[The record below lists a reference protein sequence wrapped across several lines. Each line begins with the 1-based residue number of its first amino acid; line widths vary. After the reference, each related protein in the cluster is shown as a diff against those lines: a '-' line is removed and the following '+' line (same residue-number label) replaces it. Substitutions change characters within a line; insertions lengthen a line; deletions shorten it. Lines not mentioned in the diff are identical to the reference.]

1 MSLNNQEQARTTRN
15 DQEWPQKQLPT
26 GRMASSFAVTCKI
39 VRKDLSTWT
48 AKQLNMEIDGDST
61 FDKSDLFI
69 WGKYGIKTNLNILN
83 SMMMFNFSFSD
94 RKSPFW
100 ANFAEKVSV

>member
-1 MSLNNQEQARTTRN
+1 
-15 DQEWPQKQLPT
+15 
-26 GRMASSFAVTCKI
+26 MASSFAVTCKI

-48 AKQLNMEIDGDST
+48 ANQLNMEIDGDST
-61 FDKSDLFI
+61 FDKSDLFV

>member
-1 MSLNNQEQARTTRN
+1 
-15 DQEWPQKQLPT
+15 
-26 GRMASSFAVTCKI
+26 MASSFAVTCKI

-48 AKQLNMEIDGDST
+48 ANQLNMEIDGDST

-100 ANFAEKVSV
+100 SNFAEKVAV

>member
-1 MSLNNQEQARTTRN
+1 
-15 DQEWPQKQLPT
+15 
-26 GRMASSFAVTCKI
+26 
-39 VRKDLSTWT
+39 
-48 AKQLNMEIDGDST
+48 MEIDGDSA